1 MTYDLFDV
9 TSPGMTL
16 AQRAWR
22 VAFLLACIAVLVF
35 DLFVWR
41 PQ

>member
-1 MTYDLFDV
+1 MKHDIFDF
-9 TSPGMTL
+9 TTEGMTL

-22 VAFLLACIAVLVF
+22 VAFLLACIAVAAL

-41 PQ
+41 P